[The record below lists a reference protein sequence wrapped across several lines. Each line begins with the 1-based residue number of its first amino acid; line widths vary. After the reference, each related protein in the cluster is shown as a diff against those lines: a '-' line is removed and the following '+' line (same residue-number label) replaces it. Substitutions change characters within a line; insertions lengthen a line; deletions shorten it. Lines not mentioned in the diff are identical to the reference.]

1 MEKNFLSKTDTK
13 IFLTIFLVYL
23 FFISDY
29 GGNWMA
35 DSLIDSAMAFVD
47 TGSFIIDDYI
57 KAPQDNA
64 FFNGHYYSGF
74 APGASFLVMPLYLL
88 VKPLLN
94 LLPSSI
100 FGFTQL
106 QFKVIIMNILATV
119 FLTIPASALLSVL
132 IYRFLDN
139 FTTRKKHKLL
149 ITFFFAFGTIIFV
162 HSTGFYR
169 RPITLFLAFLSFY
182 IMYKI
187 KNNQI
192 RSSPKILFLIGFL
205 LGLSIFI
212 EYSMFIIVGLLS
224 LYLLTF
230 LRNKKIFWYCLGILI
245 PLIAL
250 MVYHYIIFDD
260 PFTTPYMHRANPK
273 AQSIKSFSDVLTLNL
288 SSERAF
294 ELTFGLSRGLFI
306 SSPIL
311 LLSILGLF
319 YFFRSKSKRSTLEIA
334 LFALISFS
342 YFLFNVSQVNIWEAG
357 CSFGPRF
364 MIQVLPFLI
373 IPLIFTFS
381 RINTKFILFF
391 GIVSIFVNLL
401 PILYGITGLWRGV
414 CGAPNPIKEYL
425 LIFIERGLTNYTLN
439 LMKFKLLD
447 IPVLW
452 INLITILGLLILSII
467 IYLIWKRN

>member
-1 MEKNFLSKTDTK
+1 MKFLKKTEVK
-13 IFLTIFLVYL
+13 IFLTIFLVYA

-35 DSLIDSAMAFVD
+35 DSLISSAMAFVD

-64 FFNGHYYSGF
+64 IFNGHYYSGF
-74 APGASFLVMPLYLL
+74 APGASFLVMPLYFLI
-88 VKPLLN
+88 KPLLN
-94 LLPSSI
+94 LLPVSV
-100 FGFTQL
+100 FGFPQL

-132 IYRFLDN
+132 IYKFLDN
-139 FTTRKKHKLL
+139 FTTRKKYKLL

-182 IMYKI
+182 LMYKI

-192 RSSPKILFLIGFL
+192 RSSPKILFLIGLL
-205 LGLSIFI
+205 LGVSIFI
-212 EYSMFIIVGLLS
+212 EYSMFIVVGLLS

-230 LRNKKIFWYCLGILI
+230 LRNKKILWYLLGLLI

-250 MVYHYIIFDD
+250 MIYHYFIFND
-260 PFTTPYMHRANPK
+260 PFTTPYMHRASPR
-273 AQSIKSFSDVLTLNL
+273 AQSIKTFSDVLTINF

-311 LLSILGLF
+311 LLSLLGLF
-319 YFFRSKSKRSTLEIA
+319 YFFRNKPKKNLLEII
-334 LFALISFS
+334 LIVLIAFS
-342 YFLFNVSQVNIWEAG
+342 YFLFNVSQVDIWEAG

-373 IPLIFTFS
+373 IPMVFTFN
-381 RINTKFILFF
+381 RINIKFILLW
-391 GIVSIFVNLL
+391 GTISIFVNLL
-401 PILYGITGLWRGV
+401 SVFYGITGLWRGV
-414 CGAPNPIKEYL
+414 CGSSNPIKEYL
-425 LIFIERGLTNYTLN
+425 LIFMEKGITNYTLN
-439 LMKFKLLD
+439 LINFKAFD
-447 IPVLW
+447 ISVFW
-452 INLITILGLLILSII
+452 MNILAICGLFILAFLT
-467 IYLIWKRN
+467 YLIWRRN